1 MWRRIKLNFLAGVLV
16 LLPVYL
22 TGLILVKLFLFI
34 DGFLNRWVTRA
45 LVAALNLPI
54 GEDTVFYGLGM
65 LTLFVV
71 IIAAGSVA
79 RNFLGKRLLLAI
91 NAQLDQI
98 PILKSIYKTLR
109 QIVEALLST
118 NREAFQKAV
127 LIEYPRKG
135 LFSVAFQTQPSGG
148 PLQEQ
153 VGEDSIT
160 VFLPSTPNPTTGFV
174 LIVPKSQVFDVNLSV
189 EDAMKLIISGGV
201 IAGEKKEP

>member
-1 MWRRIKLNFLAGVLV
+1 MWRRIRLNFLAGVLV

-22 TGLILVKLFLFI
+22 TGLILVNLFLFI

-54 GEDTVFYGLGM
+54 SEDKVFYGLGM

-79 RNFLGKRLLLAI
+79 RNFLGKRLLVAI

-98 PILKSIYKTLR
+98 PVLKSIYKTLR

-118 NREAFQKAV
+118 NREAFQKPV

-135 LFSVAFQTQPSGG
+135 LYSLAFQTQSSGG

-174 LIVPKSQVFDVNLSV
+174 LIVPKSQVFEVNLSV

>member
-1 MWRRIKLNFLAGVLV
+1 MWRKIKLNFLAGVLV

-22 TGLILVKLFLFI
+22 TGLILVNLFLFI

-54 GEDTVFYGLGM
+54 SEDKVFYGLGI
-65 LTLFVV
+65 LTLFLV

-79 RNFLGKRLLLAI
+79 RNFLGKQLLVTI

-98 PILKSIYKTLR
+98 PVIKSIYKTLR

-118 NREAFQKAV
+118 NREAFQKPV

-135 LFSVAFQTQPSGG
+135 LYCLAFQTKPSAG
-148 PLQEQ
+148 PFQEQ

-174 LIVPKSQVFDVNLSV
+174 LIVPKSQVFEVNLSV

>member
-1 MWRRIKLNFLAGVLV
+1 MWRRIRLNFLAGILV
-16 LLPVYL
+16 LLPLYL
-22 TGLILVKLFLFI
+22 TGLILVNLFLFI
-34 DGFLNRWVTRA
+34 DGILNRLVTRA
-45 LVAALNLPI
+45 VVAALSLPI
-54 GEDTVFYGLGM
+54 NDDKVFYGLGM

-71 IIAAGSVA
+71 IIAAGSAA
-79 RNFLGKRLLLAI
+79 RNFLGKRLLAAI

-98 PILKSIYKTLR
+98 PVLKSIYKTLR

-135 LFSVAFQTQPSGG
+135 LYSLAFQTQPSGG

-174 LIVPKSQVFDVNLSV
+174 LIVPKSQVFEVNLSV